1 MRTDVRRRVALA
13 AALVATLAAAP
24 AAPAAAQVR
33 VDPVTEVRSIRFEG
47 VHTLSETQ
55 LRRILVTRDR
65 GSNYGVRSALGKLPF
80 IDKPAPQPFSPLE
93 LQRDVVR
100 LRRAYAGAGFTRAQV
115 RYDVTRDDKDDLL
128 DITFQIEE
136 GAPVLV
142 EGVRITGP
150 DSLSPPVAPE
160 EERASWERA
169 ERATRKLAGRRL
181 DVSEARAQRIALENW
196 WRDRGYPAA
205 VVNGRIDVD
214 SLRMAGEIAFVVRPG
229 ARLRVGEIDVTGNE
243 MISANVVRRQLPFRT
258 GDVYSA
264 AAFQQGRLDVQALEI
279 VRVARLETPPGV
291 VVDSTNR
298 AAPAVAPADS
308 ILPVTVRVTEAK
320 PRLVSGEIG
329 YVTDGGLSSEAR
341 WSHRNFLG
349 DARTI
354 TFSALAQT
362 GLWSLSNNPDIRYR
376 GTVSVQQPY
385 FLHRKLSFLESPFVE
400 YRDDAQDRSTQFGTN
415 TTFVYR
421 LHRQVSGSLD
431 YRIASRHIYK
441 YNLEELQAG
450 DIDLLTFLT
459 QLSQGQLDS
468 LGTNLLSSV
477 FSLSASAAS
486 VDDITNP
493 HRGVIVRPAIQ
504 VTAPQS
510 WSSTSYW
517 RLDAVA
523 YAFAPLSRRA
533 GFTGRV
539 SAGRLYPFGKS
550 LPGPGESGTVNFL
563 QLRDVTFTAGG
574 SGDVRGWDTRLLGP
588 KFPDVRFQQSGDTTI
603 AVADGYVALGGF
615 QRVSFSLELRTP
627 LPGLGPNF
635 GLHAFLD
642 GGRVWTSDQR
652 FRDAG
657 DPLGQEK
664 FFYATGA
671 GLDLTTPVGPI
682 RMSLGYKLNPSVVDL
697 VDASDLFAA
706 EIAGTP
712 IGDLPQHNSR
722 RWQFNL
728 AIGSSF

>member
-1 MRTDVRRRVALA
+1 MRTDARVRIVLGAILTVALA
-13 AALVATLAAAP
+13 SAP
-24 AAPAAAQVR
+24 AMAQVR
-33 VDPVTEVRSIRFEG
+33 VDAATQVRSIHFEG
-47 VHTLSETQ
+47 VHTLSEAS
-55 LRRILVTRDR
+55 LRRVLQTKDR
-65 GSNYGVRSALGKLPF
+65 GSSYGLRAALGKLPV
-80 IDKPAPQPFSPLE
+80 IDKPSPHPFSPIE

-100 LRRAYAGAGFTRAQV
+100 LRRTYIGAGFTRVQV
-115 RYDVTRDDKDDLL
+115 RYDVTRDDKDNLL
-128 DITFQIEE
+128 DITFVIDE

-142 EGVRITGP
+142 DGVTITGP
-150 DSLSPPVAPE
+150 DSLAPLVAPAAE
-160 EERASWERA
+160 QHSWEHA
-169 ERATRKLAGRRL
+169 QGAAKKISGKRL
-181 DVSEARAQRIALENW
+181 DLTEARAQRTRLENW
-196 WRDRGYPAA
+196 WRDRGYPGA
-205 VVNGRIDVD
+205 VVGGRIDVD
-214 SLRMAGEIAFVVRPG
+214 SLRMAGRIDYLVRPG
-229 ARLRVGEIDVTGNE
+229 ARRLVGDIRVTGNE
-243 MISANVVRRQLPFRT
+243 SISANVVTRQLPFRT

-264 AAFQQGRLDVQALEI
+264 AEFQEGRLDVQALEI
-279 VRVARLETPPGV
+279 IRIARLETSPGTAG
-291 VVDSTNR
+291 DS
-298 AAPAVAPADS
+298 AKVSAPADS
-308 ILPVTVRVTEAK
+308 VLPVTVRITEAK
-320 PRLVSGEIG
+320 PRLVSGEVG
-329 YVTDGGLSSEAR
+329 YVTDGGVSSEAR

-354 TFSALAQT
+354 TCSALAQT

-376 GTVSVQQPY
+376 GTVSMQQPY
-385 FLHRKLSFLESPFVE
+385 FLHRRLSLLESPFVE
-400 YRDDAQDRSTQFGTN
+400 YRDDSQDRSTQYGTN

-421 LHRQVSGSLD
+421 LNRHVSGSLD
-431 YRIASRHIYK
+431 YRIASRHIDE
-441 YNLEELQAG
+441 YNLEELAAG

-477 FSLSASAAS
+477 FSLSANASS

-493 HRGVIVRPAIQ
+493 HRGFIVRPAIQ
-504 VTAPQS
+504 ATAPQS

-517 RLDAVA
+517 RLDGVA

-550 LPGPGESGTVNFL
+550 IPGEGESGTVNFL

-588 KFPDVRFQQSGDTTI
+588 KFPDVRFQPSGDSTI

-627 LPGLGPNF
+627 LPWLGPNF

-652 FRDAG
+652 YRDGG

-682 RMSLGYKLNPSVVDL
+682 RMSLGYKLNPSIVDL
-697 VDASDLFAA
+697 VDSADLFAA
-706 EIAGTP
+706 GTSGTP
-712 IGDLPQHNSR
+712 ISDLHQHNSH

>member
-1 MRTDVRRRVALA
+1 MRTEARLAVTLALA
-13 AALVATLAAAP
+13 LFGVFASAP
-24 AAPAAAQVR
+24 ARAQVR
-33 VDPVTEVRSIRFEG
+33 VDAATQVRSIHFEG
-47 VHTLSETQ
+47 VHTLSEAS
-55 LRRILVTRDR
+55 LRRVLQTKDR
-65 GSNYGVRSALGKLPF
+65 GSSYGLRAALGKLPLV
-80 IDKPAPQPFSPLE
+80 DPPAPHPFVPME

-100 LRRAYAGAGFTRAQV
+100 LRQAYNGAGFTRVQV
-115 RYDVTRDDKDDLL
+115 RYEVTRDERDNLL
-128 DITFQIEE
+128 DITFMIDE

-142 EGVRITGP
+142 DGVTIAGP
-150 DSLSPPVAPE
+150 DSLAPLTAPE
-160 EERASWERA
+160 PEQRSWERA
-169 ERATRKLAGRRL
+169 QGYAKKISGKRL
-181 DVSEARAQRIALENW
+181 DISEALTQRTHLENW
-196 WRDRGYPAA
+196 WRDRGYPSA
-205 VVNGRIDVD
+205 VVSGRIDAD
-214 SLRMAGEIAFVVRPG
+214 SLRMTGRIDYVVRPG
-229 ARLRVGEIDVTGNE
+229 ARLLVGDISVTGNE
-243 MISANVVRRQLPFRT
+243 SISSNVVTRQLPFRT

-279 VRVARLETPPGV
+279 VRIARLETSQG
-291 VVDSTNR
+291 T
-298 AAPAVAPADS
+298 AADS
-308 ILPVTVRVTEAK
+308 AKVSAPPDSVLPVTVRITEAK
-320 PRLVSGEIG
+320 PRLVSGEVG
-329 YVTDGGLSSEAR
+329 YVTDGGVSSEAR

-376 GTVSVQQPY
+376 GAVSVQQPY
-385 FLHRKLSFLESPFVE
+385 FLHRRLSLLESPFVE
-400 YRDDAQDRSTQFGTN
+400 YRDDAQDRSAQFGTN
-415 TTFVYR
+415 TTLVYR
-421 LHRQVSGSLD
+421 LNRQVSGSLD
-431 YRIASRHIYK
+431 YRIASRHIYQ

-477 FSLSASAAS
+477 ATLSANAAS

-493 HRGVIVRPAIQ
+493 HKGVIVRPAIQ

-517 RLDAVA
+517 RLDGVA
-523 YAFAPLSRRA
+523 YAFAPLSRRT

-539 SAGRLYPFGKS
+539 SAGRLYPFGQS
-550 LPGPGESGTVNFL
+550 IPGPGESGTVNFL

-588 KFPDVRFQQSGDTTI
+588 KFPDVRFQPSGDSTI

-615 QRVSFSLELRTP
+615 ARVSFSLELRTP

-635 GLHAFLD
+635 GAHMFLD

-652 FRDAG
+652 FRDGG

-697 VDASDLFAA
+697 VDSADLFAA
-706 EIAGTP
+706 ETSGAP
-712 IGDLPQHNSR
+712 ISDLHQHNSR